1 MKIDLPLQAPKGVDF
16 PPYLPWVFS
25 SILLP
30 CPLYIITTVDAAGVP
45 NAQPN
50 SWGLPYGS
58 GPMQMFLFSC
68 RSTHHT
74 FENALATGAF
84 VVNLPSVDMCK
95 CVMRTVRHYPRGVD
109 EIVAS
114 GLTPLPS
121 KQVIVPGIAECKV
134 HLECTVLWHHTVPLC
149 EGVADAVIAGQIVA
163 ASADRD
169 VLEGHAVEKLAAMA
183 TPFLV
188 NRNVDARDWSI
199 SDPQMCGVL
208 SRPVDFWEMTRETEP
223 EEPAA

>member
-1 MKIDLPLQAPKGVDF
+1 M
-16 PPYLPWVFS
+16 
-25 SILLP
+25 
-30 CPLYIITTVDAAGVP
+30 P

-169 VLEGHAVEKLAAMA
+169 VLEGPAVEKLAAMA
-183 TPFLV
+183 TPGFVLALV
-188 NRNVDARDWSI
+188 FQMAAVGWAESHGATF
-199 SDPQMCGVL
+199 DPSV
-208 SRPVDFWEMTRETEP
+208 SRWNIDS
-223 EEPAA
+223 PAKSPPIATP